1 MAPTNDKGFGDVCSF
16 IMAAAEAGM
25 GVTCAAVDAPGVKLA
40 DVRQLASSLGASEFK
55 TRPYF
60 P

>member
-1 MAPTNDKGFGDVCSF
+1 MAPTNGKGFPDVCNFVVS
-16 IMAAAEAGM
+16 AAEAGM
-25 GVTCAAVDAPGVKLA
+25 DVTCAAVETPGVKMN
-40 DVRQLASSLGASEFK
+40 DVRQLAASLGATTFK